1 MAMAEVMDWLIF
13 VLMIAVPAVL
23 VLLSQRRRKREIN
36 PTTFQVIVGLH
47 AIRRR
52 LEVAQFRT
60 ELRRDAAHLRRE
72 LRDELQQ
79 DALSAKRRER

>member
-1 MAMAEVMDWLIF
+1 MAMAEAIDWLIF

-23 VLLSQRRRKREIN
+23 VLLSERRRKREID
-36 PTTFQVIVGLH
+36 PTTFRVIVGLH

-52 LEVAQFRT
+52 MEVAQFRT
-60 ELRRDAAHLRRE
+60 ELRQDAARLRRE

-79 DALSAKRRER
+79 DALRPKRQGR